1 MTDVKQSVRRQSN
14 RLKEANMRFDY
25 KQGWKIVD
33 KYAKYLERSTLAK
46 IDYESKH
53 PEILENLH
61 NYNIQM
67 FYEFKSCQ
75 INYINQRFYRV
86 WVDTYNTITK
96 NLKNNRYNAVEIIA
110 GSVSN
115 LTYVTTLYLEKNN
128 NK

>member
-1 MTDVKQSVRRQSN
+1 MSSINQSVKRQSN
-14 RLKEANMRFDY
+14 RLKEANLRFDY

-33 KYAKYLERSTLAK
+33 KYAKFLERSTLAK

-61 NYNIQM
+61 NFNTQM

-75 INYINQRFYRV
+75 INYKNQRFYRV

-96 NLKNNRYNAVEIIA
+96 NLRNNRNNAVEIIA

-115 LTYVTTLYLEKNN
+115 LTYVTTLYLDK
-128 NK
+128 